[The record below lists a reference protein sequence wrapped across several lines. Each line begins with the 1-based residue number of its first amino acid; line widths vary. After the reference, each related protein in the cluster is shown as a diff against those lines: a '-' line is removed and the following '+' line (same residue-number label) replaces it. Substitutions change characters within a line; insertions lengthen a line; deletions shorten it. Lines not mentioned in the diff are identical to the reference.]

1 LAKRIIKLL
10 KKEEAMKKEE
20 ALKKKE
26 SSHPKKETTKDVMA

>member
-20 ALKKKE
+20 ALKTKE

>member
-20 ALKKKE
+20 ALKKE
-26 SSHPKKETTKDVMA
+26 SSHPKKETTKDIMA